1 MMMKNTFTIYAGL
14 PFNHVIYPVLQEDVV
29 FQIWNV
35 HSVLNVLHSLVEK
48 SKINQQVGSCKIFII
63 NF

>member
-1 MMMKNTFTIYAGL
+1 MMMKKYCYYAGL
-14 PFNHVIYPVLQEDVV
+14 PFNHVIYPVLQEDLV

-48 SKINQQVGSCKIFII
+48 SKINQQVGSYNIFII